1 MKSLLLKDLLNLRG
15 YVKIITFFVVFYGLI
30 TFTMDDLNFLSG
42 MVIILFMMIPI
53 SSFNY
58 DQHSKWD
65 VFSQALPV
73 SRKEIVQS
81 KYVLGCLFLVVG
93 FTVSFL
99 MSAIVS
105 IIKYSS
111 VEWKD
116 MFVTNA
122 MIVVVG
128 IIFLAILLP
137 LIYKFGV
144 DKSRIL
150 MMIIF
155 AVPMITVIVLS
166 NLGIQIPANLNEN
179 MFLYILPVI
188 AFVCIIVSYFF
199 SVKIYCA
206 KDF

>member
-81 KYVLGCLFLVVG
+81 N
-93 FTVSFL
+93 T
-99 MSAIVS
+99 
-105 IIKYSS
+105 
-111 VEWKD
+111 
-116 MFVTNA
+116 T
-122 MIVVVG
+122 
-128 IIFLAILLP
+128 
-137 LIYKFGV
+137 
-144 DKSRIL
+144 
-150 MMIIF
+150 
-155 AVPMITVIVLS
+155 
-166 NLGIQIPANLNEN
+166 
-179 MFLYILPVI
+179 
-188 AFVCIIVSYFF
+188 
-199 SVKIYCA
+199 
-206 KDF
+206 

>member
-81 KYVLGCLFLVVG
+81 KYVLGCLFLIIG

-122 MIVVVG
+122 MIVVVSVGKFASAGLKPFARLQDRIPGPVG
-128 IIFLAILLP
+128 I
-137 LIYKFGV
+137 
-144 DKSRIL
+144 
-150 MMIIF
+150 
-155 AVPMITVIVLS
+155 
-166 NLGIQIPANLNEN
+166 LGKNGRWNNQQCGKQDI
-179 MFLYILPVI
+179 
-188 AFVCIIVSYFF
+188 
-199 SVKIYCA
+199 
-206 KDF
+206 